1 MTSKDSIGFVYNPLL
16 PDAIQLAKTL
26 MDSAKR
32 YYTCWISPVEPLKIK
47 SEHIESTSI
56 IVTIGGDGTI
66 LRAARI
72 ASPNNIAILGINMGR
87 IGFMTELSVPEAQ
100 DRLLSYLDGSP
111 RIEKRMMLQATFKK
125 KQEAQSITI
134 HALNDVVINRAS
146 TSKLLDIDAQIN
158 DTHVAT
164 YRADGII
171 VSTGTGSTGYS
182 LAAGG
187 PVIYPEANLILV
199 QPLAAHISFSKSL
212 IVSGNDVINLRVRDR
227 LQSTISLDITTN
239 ILEMDSSVYI
249 SRSPHSTLFL
259 RHGDT
264 STFYGS
270 LASKLSGNKSARS

>member
-1 MTSKDSIGFVYNPLL
+1 MTYKNSIGFVYNSTL
-16 PDAIQLAKTL
+16 PDAIQLANTL
-26 MDSAKR
+26 MDSARR
-32 YYTCWISPVEPLKIK
+32 YYTCWISPVETLNAN
-47 SEHIESTSI
+47 SEHIESASI

-66 LRAARI
+66 LRVARI

-125 KQEAQSITI
+125 QQEAQSTTM

-146 TSKLLDIDAQIN
+146 TSKLLDINTQIN

-171 VSTGTGSTGYS
+171 ISTGTGSTSYA

-187 PVIYPEANLILV
+187 PVIYPESNMILV

-212 IVSGNDVINLRVRDR
+212 IISGSDVINLRVQDK
-227 LQSTISLDITTN
+227 LQSTISVDITSN
-239 ILEMDSSVYI
+239 ILDVDSIVYI

-259 RHGDT
+259 RHGDN
-264 STFYGS
+264 SAFYGN
-270 LASKLSGNKSARS
+270 LASKLSGNKSEI